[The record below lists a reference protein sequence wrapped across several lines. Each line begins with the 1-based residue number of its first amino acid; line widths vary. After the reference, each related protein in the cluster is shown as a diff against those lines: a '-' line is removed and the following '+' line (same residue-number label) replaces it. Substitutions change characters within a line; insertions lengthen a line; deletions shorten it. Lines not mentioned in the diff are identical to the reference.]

1 MMMNKNKSCALVNGI
16 REPADK
22 AGLVQKIADT
32 LQQADDPEL
41 TWAALRLRRYLLS
54 KGTSIDACLGL
65 KPRQGGQHETLYALS
80 MSTRRDGLIN
90 DLVRLLP
97 GAITAK
103 AETLSGW
110 LEAGG
115 PPPSVNGDVVE
126 KYRNLLRAFPDTP
139 RSARQLTRILKGQ
152 TVAAQVVTDK
162 PDLTSVWRS

>member
-1 MMMNKNKSCALVNGI
+1 MSGI

-22 AGLVQKIADT
+22 AGLVRKIADA

-41 TWAALRLRRYLLS
+41 AWAAMALRRYLLS
-54 KGTSIDACLGL
+54 KGSVDACLGL
-65 KPRQGGQHETLYALS
+65 KPRQGGQHETPWALS
-80 MSTRRDGLIN
+80 MSTRRDGLIH

-103 AETLSGW
+103 AEILSGW
-110 LEAGG
+110 LGAGG
-115 PPPSVNGDVVE
+115 PPPSVDGNVVE

-152 TVAAQVVTDK
+152 TIAAQVVVTDK
-162 PDLTSVWRS
+162 PDLTSVWPS

>member
-1 MMMNKNKSCALVNGI
+1 MMMNKNKSCALMSGI

-32 LQQADDPEL
+32 LQQADDPDL
-41 TWAALRLRRYLLS
+41 AWAALGLRRYLLN

-65 KPRQGGQHETLYALS
+65 KPRQGGQHETLWALS
-80 MSTRRDGLIN
+80 ASVRRDGLIN
-90 DLVRLLP
+90 DLVQLLP

-126 KYRNLLRAFPDTP
+126 KYHNLLRTFPSTP

-152 TVAAQVVTDK
+152 TVAAEVVTDK
-162 PDLTSVWRS
+162 LDLTSVWRS